1 MTDSSRPFVSIVVPF
16 YNVEGCV
23 DYCMKSLLAQ
33 TYEDFEI
40 VCVDDGST
48 DATYDLLSKYC
59 DSGKVRIFRKR
70 NGGLSDARNHGV
82 SKARGEFVTFVDSDD
97 VVSPFYLE
105 ALITPLRQAPKGSSR
120 PFVVALGRNLN
131 MADVNDVSWAK
142 PRNPWT
148 VSRQQLLQML
158 LYNEITESAW
168 AKLARREVYLRTPF
182 PVGKKYEDLATVT
195 AFIRQCNCFYVTNSA
210 IYGYVQR
217 PGSTVRS
224 DRSSS
229 DQFFNYVD
237 ALADFESS
245 LPADKCY
252 LRGLTFRRSL
262 TFCRMHALVAKIGRQ
277 PEAIRSLDKANRRFI
292 RTNLL
297 CLSGDR
303 RVPFSD
309 KLRFIL
315 IAVVPK
321 VHDVLL
327 AAFRNWQSM
336 KSRPNAPYT

>member
-1 MTDSSRPFVSIVVPF
+1 
-16 YNVEGCV
+16 
-23 DYCMKSLLAQ
+23 MKSLLAQ

-59 DSGKVRIFRKR
+59 DSGKVRVFRKR
-70 NGGLSDARNHGV
+70 NGGQSDARNHGV

-105 ALITPLRQAPKGSSR
+105 ALIAPLRQAPKGSSR

-158 LYNEITESAW
+158 LYNEITESPW

-182 PVGKKYEDLATVT
+182 PVGKKYEDLATIT
-195 AFIRQCNCFYVTNSA
+195 SFISHCDHFYVTNSK
-210 IYGYVQR
+210 IYGYVR
-217 PGSTVRS
+217 RVGSIVRS
-224 DRSSS
+224 ATFSSN
-229 DQFFNYVD
+229 QFFDYID
-237 ALADFESS
+237 AITSFESS
-245 LPADKCY
+245 LPSDDCY
-252 LRGLTFRRSL
+252 SDGLTYRRAL
-262 TFCRMHALVAKIGRQ
+262 TFCRMHALVAKISSQ
-277 PEAIRSLDKANRRFI
+277 PEGIQSLDKSNRQYI
-292 RTNLL
+292 QENLPRL
-297 CLSGDR
+297 CKDR
-303 RVPFSD
+303 RVPFTA

-315 IAVVPK
+315 IAITPR

-327 AAFRNWQSM
+327 TVVHR
-336 KSRPNAPYT
+336 

>member
-59 DSGKVRIFRKR
+59 DSGKVRVFRKR
-70 NGGLSDARNHGV
+70 NGGQSDARNHGV

-105 ALITPLRQAPKGSSR
+105 ALIAPLRQAPKGSSR

-158 LYNEITESAW
+158 LYNEITESPW

-195 AFIRQCNCFYVTNSA
+195 AFIRQCNRFYVTNSA

-217 PGSTVRS
+217 PGSTVHSARS
-224 DRSSS
+224 NS

-237 ALADFESS
+237 ALANFESS

-252 LRGLTFRRSL
+252 LNGLRYRRAL
-262 TFCRMHALVAKIGRQ
+262 TFCRMHTLLLTNATDDT
-277 PEAIRSLDKANRRFI
+277 SLMQIDKRNLSFI
-292 RTNLL
+292 RRNLVGL
-297 CLSGDR
+297 VTDG
-303 RVPFSD
+303 RVPRIQ
-309 KLRFIL
+309 KARFLL
-315 IAVVPK
+315 ITFLTK
-321 VHDVLL
+321 FYDRFL
-327 AAFRNWQSM
+327 
-336 KSRPNAPYT
+336 SR